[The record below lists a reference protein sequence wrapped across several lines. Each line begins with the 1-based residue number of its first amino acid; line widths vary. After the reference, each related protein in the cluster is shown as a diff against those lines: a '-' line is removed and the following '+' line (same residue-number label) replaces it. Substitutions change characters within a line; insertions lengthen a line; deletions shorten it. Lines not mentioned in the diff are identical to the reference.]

1 MIYFLTKNNQSKR
14 FKNFNKKSNGFT
26 LVEIL
31 VSVSLLA
38 VIILGINRI
47 YFSVI
52 NNQASINDESNIQSD
67 MEYFFKIA
75 SNNIKATNKSDGVAC
90 SAITSDKFF
99 LVETDYLGSNFDKI
113 TFTKNGACSGFYA
126 TTTNGIGNIHLF
138 DETAGVDQA
147 ITSSNTDVL
156 DLSFLVE
163 DNLTTGQP
171 IATILVKVAPKS
183 DSTNFVYIQKSI
195 SLNTEF

>member
-1 MIYFLTKNNQSKR
+1 MIYLLTKNNQSKR

-38 VIILGINRI
+38 VIILGVNRI
-47 YFSVI
+47 YFSII
-52 NNQASINDESNIQSD
+52 NNQASINDESNVQSD

-75 SNNIKATNKSDGVAC
+75 SNNIKATDKSDGVAC
-90 SAITSDKFF
+90 SAVTANKFF
-99 LVETDYLGSNFDKI
+99 NLEADYLGSGFDKI
-113 TFTKNGACSGFYA
+113 TFTKNSACFGFYA
-126 TTTNGIGNIHLF
+126 TTTDGIGNIHLF
-138 DETAGVDQA
+138 DNAAGVDQS

-163 DNLTTGQP
+163 DNLITGQP
-171 IATILVKVAPKS
+171 IVTVLVKVAPKS
-183 DSTNFVYIQKSI
+183 DPTNFVYIQNSI